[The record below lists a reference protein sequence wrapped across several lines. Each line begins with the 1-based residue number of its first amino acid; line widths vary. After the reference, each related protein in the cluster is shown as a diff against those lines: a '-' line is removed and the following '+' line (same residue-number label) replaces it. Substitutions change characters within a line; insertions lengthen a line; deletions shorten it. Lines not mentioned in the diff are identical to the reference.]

1 MDICRRLIDSVVLEM
16 NDIREQKDLIAPP
29 TLNGQSGRVIGSN

>member
-16 NDIREQKDLIAPP
+16 NDIRQQKDLIAPRLS
-29 TLNGQSGRVIGSN
+29 TGSQGV